1 MDIYDEILGEYE
13 GDTTKSP
20 IATILND
27 IREAEKRNQMP
38 LERFTKEQYIQL
50 VNARIFSRSSIAT
63 RLSKIKQITEKKCSR
78 CGISQTDVLF
88 DFPTPKETIEYAI
101 EQYVKIL
108 FSSFGEFNEALKN
121 RFDLKT
127 HIGLR
132 SYVFWDCSGVGYR
145 IRKLPAFEWK
155 KLISSTRRLELTI
168 YGMRS

>member
-27 IREAEKRNQMP
+27 IREAEKRNQVP

-121 RFDLKT
+121 RFDLNT

-132 SYVFWDCSGVGYR
+132 SYVFWGLLWCG
-145 IRKLPAFEWK
+145 RKLPAFEWK